1 MSEFSFEVGTETF
14 ADNVLHASHTAPVVV
29 DFWAPWCAPCRAL
42 KPILEKLA
50 DEYAGQFLLAK
61 INTDEHPEVSAQYGV
76 RGIPNVKAFV
86 DGRMVDEF
94 TGVLPEA
101 GVRQFIEGILPGPS
115 ERARRAAH
123 ADLDNGDFDAAE
135 LRLREALQLDER
147 SDAARIDL
155 AELLVARQAHEEA
168 QRVMSELLPIH
179 NHDPRVEQIKARIA
193 IWQKGQSLPDPSELQ
208 TRMRAHP
215 EDLSARLAYAQHL
228 VVETRYTA
236 ALEAFLEVVQG
247 DRGELRDQ
255 ARQGMLEVFNLA
267 VESPAIVSDYRRRL
281 AAALH

>member
-1 MSEFSFEVGTETF
+1 MSEFSFEVSTQTF
-14 ADNVLHASHTAPVVV
+14 ADDVLDASHAVPVVV

-42 KPILEKLA
+42 KPTLEKLA

-86 DGRMVDEF
+86 DGRMVTEF

-135 LRLREALQLDER
+135 QRLREALQLDER
-147 SDAARIDL
+147 NDAARIDL

-168 QRVMSELLPIH
+168 ERVVNELLPIH
-179 NHDPRVEQIKARIA
+179 RDPRVEQIEARIA
-193 IWQKGQSLPDPSELQ
+193 IWKKSRALPDLSELQ
-208 TRMRAHP
+208 ARMRTHP
-215 EDLSARLAYAQHL
+215 DDLSARLAYAQHL
-228 VVETRYTA
+228 VVETRYA
-236 ALEAFLEVVQG
+236 DALEAFLEVVQG

-267 VESPAIVSDYRRRL
+267 VESAAIVSDYRRRL
-281 AAALH
+281 ATALH